1 MKKGSDHHV
10 AHGIIG
16 LLIVGIGFVL
26 FYKLATNI
34 DMFAEDLNALRN
46 YVILSI
52 LTMGFLTTL
61 FFLTGKPHHTHK
73 AVKSSSRPT
82 KKKKKK

>member
-1 MKKGSDHHV
+1 MKKGSAHHT

-26 FYKLATNI
+26 FYKLVTNQ
-34 DMFAEDLNALRN
+34 DFFAHDLNALRN

-52 LTMGFLTTL
+52 VTMGFLTGL
-61 FFLTGKPHHTHK
+61 FFL
-73 AVKSSSRPT
+73 ASRPHTSKT
-82 KKKKKK
+82 KTVKAKASKKRKSR